1 MTIEELYNWGK
12 KNNALDYDI
21 AINDGF
27 ASFSIQGI
35 LDFNIK
41 NTEID
46 RENKLVVMTD
56 CDCLDIDIGL

>member
-1 MTIEELYNWGK
+1 MTIRELYDWGK
-12 KNNALDYDI
+12 EKNALDYDI
-21 AINDGF
+21 AIDDGF
-27 ASFSIQGI
+27 ASFSIYGI